1 MPHNS
6 LLILENRQRDLKGRE
21 TMDITFELIVLI
33 VCMISYTIYAVWQ
46 MTKFKRLS
54 TGIVGATCLT
64 AGSVGVYLAA
74 PFIAAFLLGLLKVLL
89 ILGVIAIIASIF
101 G

>member
-1 MPHNS
+1 
-6 LLILENRQRDLKGRE
+6 
-21 TMDITFELIVLI
+21 MDITFELIVLI